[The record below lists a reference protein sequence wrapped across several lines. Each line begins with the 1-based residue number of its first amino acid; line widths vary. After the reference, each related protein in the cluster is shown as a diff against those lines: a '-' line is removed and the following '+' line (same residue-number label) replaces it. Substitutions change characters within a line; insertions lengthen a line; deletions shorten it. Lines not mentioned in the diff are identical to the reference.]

1 MHPGVLVLP
10 NGATRVQSD
19 VFQHAHDKT
28 LRVFHEV
35 RGVEQ
40 ALIQQIIL
48 TTVDETYIIA
58 MKNRGETGQFIGNV
72 LQIFQY
78 LQNTY
83 GTILSSQLSQFEKEV
98 TDMYYDPVTSVD
110 NIFNKIEDL
119 VLEYGDL
126 ANCPF
131 SQPQAIAKEY
141 NLLNATG
148 HLGIVYR
155 QFRKHGSTS
164 SNISVTPTL
173 NLLRQQENLPLKK
186 LDSKPG
192 NDACNCS

>member
-48 TTVDETYIIA
+48 TAVDETYIIA

-119 VLEYGDL
+119 VTLQTALSLNPRPLQKSTTFSTQQGILESFTGNSENMDQL
-126 ANCPF
+126 
-131 SQPQAIAKEY
+131 QATF
-141 NLLNATG
+141 L
-148 HLGIVYR
+148 
-155 QFRKHGSTS
+155 
-164 SNISVTPTL
+164 
-173 NLLRQQENLPLKK
+173 
-186 LDSKPG
+186 
-192 NDACNCS
+192 